1 MSNRIDHLSVC
12 LICAVSEELRGG
24 GDAGGQV
31 SAQVRGRGGAGAV
44 SRLSCHSYTLRLT
57 GLSWLTRLLYTTV
70 SRSLSS
76 VSRVS
81 QCHRGS
87 LLCSE
92 LQLTALCPPQ
102 PGPVTAEAGVS
113 RRRELTQHSALSHWH
128 NNQYRGCWA
137 RARPA
142 ITASNWPQEPVLIYV
157 LDRRRWTGGHPEWGH
172 GRRGRM
178 AGPGWTQPCLWCDE
192 AGAGSNVSKY
202 PHS

>member
-1 MSNRIDHLSVC
+1 M
-12 LICAVSEELRGG
+12 
-24 GDAGGQV
+24 

-92 LQLTALCPPQ
+92 LRLTALCPPQ

-178 AGPGWTQPCLWCDE
+178 AGPGWTQPSLVSLVCR
-192 AGAGSNVSKY
+192 GRAGSNVSKY